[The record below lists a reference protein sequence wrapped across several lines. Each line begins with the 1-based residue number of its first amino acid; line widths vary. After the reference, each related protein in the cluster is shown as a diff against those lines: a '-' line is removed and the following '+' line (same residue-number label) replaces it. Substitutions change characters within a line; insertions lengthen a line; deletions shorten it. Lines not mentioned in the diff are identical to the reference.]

1 MHVARCSSAVK
12 RTAIPWYPDCHPRS
26 RATTGSTGSPLKPQ
40 TGSSCLLVKPKRSRR
55 TGSLPCRESWTD
67 PWCRRS
73 TQVRKHTRATERK
86 SQIRIRETDCISFSL
101 QLRLISST
109 SLDAGCKPACV
120 CVCAAGGMDWTM
132 NSYILSNAAPR
143 TERVQETAPSYLDLV
158 LTARTLD
165 CVADVNRADTEAYLS
180 WMCNQRVPSA
190 ELLYKYGM
198 WMFIALKPNI

>member
-12 RTAIPWYPDCHPRS
+12 RTAIPWYPDCRPRS

-73 TQVRKHTRATERK
+73 TQVRKHTRTTERK

-120 CVCAAGGMDWTM
+120 CVCVCCRRDGLDNEQLYSVQCSAPDRASTRNGPFLPWFSANGPDTGLCRRRQQSRHWGLFIM
-132 NSYILSNAAPR
+132 N
-143 TERVQETAPSYLDLV
+143 V
-158 LTARTLD
+158 
-165 CVADVNRADTEAYLS
+165 
-180 WMCNQRVPSA
+180 
-190 ELLYKYGM
+190 
-198 WMFIALKPNI
+198 